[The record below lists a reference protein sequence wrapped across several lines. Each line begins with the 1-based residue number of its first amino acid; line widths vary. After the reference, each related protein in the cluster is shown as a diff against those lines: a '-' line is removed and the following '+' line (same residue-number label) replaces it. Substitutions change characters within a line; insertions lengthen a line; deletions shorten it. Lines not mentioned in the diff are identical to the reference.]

1 MIRRHGGFTLLEVM
15 VAVAVLAIAMT
26 AVIKAGAEMTAN
38 ARHLQ
43 DRTFAQWVAGNVL
56 TELQAG
62 DFWDDDGGAGA
73 RAMGGREWYWEA
85 RVEDTPNPDFRRVDV
100 DVFRDGEDDHPVATM
115 TGLVSDPGLTDTMDD
130 LPPGAME

>member
-1 MIRRHGGFTLLEVM
+1 MSHRARGFTLLEVM

-38 ARHLQ
+38 ARHLEE
-43 DRTFAQWVAGNVL
+43 RTFAQWVAGNVL

-62 DFWDDDGGAGA
+62 DFWSDEGDDGT
-73 RAMGGREWYWEA
+73 RAMGGRDWHWEA

-100 DVFRDGEDDHPVATM
+100 DVFRDDGDEHPVTTM
-115 TGLVSDPGLTDTMDD
+115 TGLVSDPDLTETVAE
-130 LPPGAME
+130 PPPEAME